1 MFASHGN
8 KQHLFLIPT
17 FLDLIQVPKVVV
29 AQMAIGHS
37 ARICVFHLLANQW
50 DTNKTPVM

>member
-1 MFASHGN
+1 MFASHGS
-8 KQHLFLIPT
+8 KECLFLILT
-17 FLDLIQVPKVVV
+17 FLDLTQVPKVVV

-37 ARICVFHLLANQW
+37 VRICMLHLLANHW